1 MRRPCSRRRRL
12 PAVGATRG
20 AGDGHD
26 GQGLSVRGAGRAF
39 RIVAGLLGATFVPSA
54 VRRRLVPGRDPDIHL
69 VHNISGLAG
78 FGLASAPPDW
88 SWRRDPRTAAA
99 FRALAFSAVLSPIA
113 GLFAGDALTGFWF
126 AGAVFAV
133 VLYLVHPDR
142 AGLIRV
148 RSVSGPLLVLGV
160 VALAVAGA
168 FALQQTE
175 LQRNGNPAL
184 DPHTE
189 LHHYSGMAVMAL
201 VLAAG
206 ALAAATEGGGMR
218 AIGWATGTGAAL
230 YGLASLA
237 YPDHLG
243 TVGTLWAILT
253 LLWAV
258 RWPLSRSTRPAGPRD
273 PGTRVG
279 SGRGEALP
287 VPSCRAVDGRRR
299 DGLHGLRAREGGAAL
314 GSEGDHQAECRRRA
328 ADRDDQGSDVEGPL
342 GG

>member
-1 MRRPCSRRRRL
+1 M
-12 PAVGATRG
+12 
-20 AGDGHD
+20 
-26 GQGLSVRGAGRAF
+26 
-39 RIVAGLLGATFVPSA
+39 PSA
-54 VRRRLVPGRDPDIHL
+54 LFVVGSYLDETQDIHL

-78 FGLASAPPDW
+78 FGLVFGAAGLVMAARPENS
-88 SWRRDPRTAAA
+88 AAA

-113 GLFAGDALTGFWF
+113 GLIAGDALTGFWF

-253 LLWAV
+253 LLWGCAV
-258 RWPLSRSTRPAGPRD
+258 AAVTEYETRRSPAIRE
-273 PGTRVG
+273 PG
-279 SGRGEALP
+279 
-287 VPSCRAVDGRRR
+287 
-299 DGLHGLRAREGGAAL
+299 
-314 GSEGDHQAECRRRA
+314 
-328 ADRDDQGSDVEGPL
+328 
-342 GG
+342 